1 MTIVA
6 VAAAAASALVSQPTE
21 RAAAVSQATELSIRL
36 VGNAGVSLSHGTTSL
51 LVDLPY
57 EPGAF
62 GYMHYDP
69 DALRPVGATIS
80 VITHHH
86 DDHFDAGLFLSRP
99 GWRII
104 GPPSVTARLPL
115 ERVLSGDSVT
125 VGAFTVI
132 AIQSPHTDD
141 HRSYTIRWRGRVLHF
156 TGDTENAAVFPAEP
170 RPDILFATPW
180 LNCSIEGNGTSRPPR
195 VVLYHL
201 LADGSDRICGQA
213 EVHVQGTELRLG
225 AVTPA
230 RS

>member
-1 MTIVA
+1 MTLV
-6 VAAAAASALVSQPTE
+6 AAAASALVSHPAG

-36 VGNAGVSLSHGTTSL
+36 VGNAGVALSDGTTSVM
-51 LVDLPY
+51 VDLPY

-69 DALRPVGATIS
+69 DALRPVGATVS

-115 ERVLSGDSVT
+115 ERVRSGDSVT

-141 HRSYTIRWRGRVLHF
+141 HRSYRIRWRGRVLHF
-156 TGDTENAAVFPAEP
+156 TGDTENSGVFPAESRSGHRASP
-170 RPDILFATPW
+170 RGRDAAA
-180 LNCSIEGNGTSRPPR
+180 
-195 VVLYHL
+195 VVN
-201 LADGSDRICGQA
+201 AIACA
-213 EVHVQGTELRLG
+213 
-225 AVTPA
+225 A
-230 RS
+230 